1 MLAEREAGN
10 VAGLAML
17 RGKEIPYK
25 DEGRG
30 VLLDALLSPVQAT
43 IARHETQA
51 GYQEAEPASEP
62 IRYHSYDEFPARYW
76 K

>member
-51 GYQEAEPASEP
+51 GYQ
-62 IRYHSYDEFPARYW
+62 
-76 K
+76 